1 MYNVELRL
9 FIMKICEIPGD
20 RYKGSLNI
28 LVNLR
33 MKIQNTTS
41 KPENSL
47 LIWTYLSLENSY
59 INKDEGWRG
68 GSVGKAQIPNTDA
81 DGVGCGNLST
91 TTNTSRQRQRLL
103 GSVKDLTSVCK
114 VERNWGR
121 YLMSPSGLYTHSH
134 TYIHKHLHTHVH
146 ISTFE
151 LEYVCIHT
159 KERKEE
165 KYMEY

>member
-1 MYNVELRL
+1 MYNVELWL

-91 TTNTSRQRQRLL
+91 TTNTSRQRQQLL
-103 GSVKDLTSVCK
+103 GSVKDLS
-114 VERNWGR
+114 
-121 YLMSPSGLYTHSH
+121 M
-134 TYIHKHLHTHVH
+134 
-146 ISTFE
+146 
-151 LEYVCIHT
+151 
-159 KERKEE
+159 
-165 KYMEY
+165 